1 MRTAR
6 EALVGATEPFST
18 LRSSRR
24 TFRCGGGA
32 VVEEGS
38 HLRGPAPGPREPCR
52 RGPAASRGGRA
63 TAARPTGQVGAVPR
77 PRGSIRDRQP
87 HPLLRARHL
96 GPAVRPV
103 VADPVRRPRGGP
115 PAGGHLRTGGQAPPP
130 RARMVRPHRTA
141 PARRAAHPARPPRR
155 PGPDRIRRGHPARR
169 AQPHRPG
176 GAPGR
181 FPQRRQRQPHPR
193 LRAQPGRRAARGR
206 ARRGRAGHQG
216 HAAAGEGGGGRAGG
230 RRVPRAR
237 RGALGVDRH
246 GGHRGRERR
255 RRRPVPRR
263 RDRPR
268 RGPGPAGQHRA
279 CGCSAAGRRRW
290 AG

>member
-6 EALVGATEPFST
+6 EALVGVYEPFST
-18 LRSSRR
+18 AGVRDVPLVRPRRRSTKAPARQGAGTRPSRALPAR
-24 TFRCGGGA
+24 TCRVA
-32 VVEEGS
+32 WGS
-38 HLRGPAPGPREPCR
+38 RQ
-52 RGPAASRGGRA
+52 
-63 TAARPTGQVGAVPR
+63 AARPTGDVGAVPR

-96 GPAVRPV
+96 GPPVRPV

-115 PAGGHLRTGGQAPPP
+115 PAGGHLGTGGQASPP
-130 RARMVRPHRTA
+130 RARMVRPHRPA

-155 PGPDRIRRGHPARR
+155 PGPDRVRRRHPARR

-176 GAPGR
+176 GAPRR

-193 LRAQPGRRAARGR
+193 LRAQPRRRAACGR

-216 HAAAGEGGGGRAGG
+216 HAAAGEGRGGRARG

-237 RGALGVDRH
+237 RRALGVDRAW
-246 GGHRGRERR
+246 RT
-255 RRRPVPRR
+255 
-263 RDRPR
+263 
-268 RGPGPAGQHRA
+268 
-279 CGCSAAGRRRW
+279 STS
-290 AG
+290 